1 MATEQQIIQNSTLTA
16 KYFIRGIVRAI
27 TGLHIGGSN
36 LGLSIGGVDA
46 VVLRNP
52 FNNRPYLP
60 GSSLKGKMR
69 TLLERSEGKIGTKQM
84 GAVLFGPYT
93 NIRDEKTFIPRLFG
107 ITPEEN
113 KVFFNG
119 KEEAADDQPISR
131 LIVRDCH
138 LTKDSF
144 EGLDNMQIMD
154 MPYTEVKT
162 EVVIDRIT
170 SRAMPRQLERVPAGA
185 EFEMCLVLN
194 FYKMDE
200 GKEAE
205 YLAKVFEALCLV
217 QDDYLGGKGTR
228 GSGEVKFD
236 ITSVERKTRAQY
248 EKGEPAQDITKEVKV
263 PLELTQKQRK

>member
-1 MATEQQIIQNSTLTA
+1 MTQAEIIKNSTLTA
-16 KYFIRGIVRAI
+16 KYFIRGTIHAV

-69 TLLERSEGKIGTKQM
+69 TLLERTEGKMGTKKM
-84 GAVLFGPYT
+84 GVVIFGPYT
-93 NIRDEKTFIPRLFG
+93 NIRDEKTLIPRLFG

-113 KVFFNG
+113 KVVVDN
-119 KEEAADDQPISR
+119 KEEPADDQPISR

-138 LTKDSF
+138 LTEKSF
-144 EGLDNMQIMD
+144 ERLDKMQIMD

-170 SRAMPRQLERVPAGA
+170 SRAMPRQLERVPAGSD
-185 EFEMCLVLN
+185 FEMCLVLN
-194 FYKMDE
+194 LYKMDE

-205 YLAKVFEALCLV
+205 YLAKVFEALCLI

-228 GSGEVKFD
+228 GSGEVKFQ
-236 ITSVERKTRAQY
+236 ITSVKKKTRENY
-248 EKGEPAQDITKEVKV
+248 EKGEAAQDVPNVKI
-263 PLELTQKQRK
+263 PDDLKQ

>member
-1 MATEQQIIQNSTLTA
+1 MTAEQEAKTIQDSTLTA
-16 KYFIRGIVRAI
+16 KYFIKGTIHAV

-69 TLLERSEGKIGTKQM
+69 TLLERTEGKIGTKRM
-84 GAVLFGPYT
+84 GAVIFGPYT
-93 NIRDEKTFIPRLFG
+93 NIRDEKTLIPRLFG
-107 ITPEEN
+107 ITPEDN
-113 KVFFNG
+113 KVRPDD
-119 KEEAADDQPISR
+119 KEAAADQPISR

-138 LTKDSF
+138 LTEDSF
-144 EGLDNMQIMD
+144 KRLDKMQIMD

-185 EFEMCLVLN
+185 DFEMCLVLN
-194 FYKMDE
+194 LYKMDA
-200 GKEAE
+200 GKEAA

-228 GSGEVKFD
+228 GSGEVKFK
-236 ITSVERKTRAQY
+236 IKSVEKKTRENY
-248 EKGEPAQDITKEVKV
+248 EKGEAAQDITSAVTIPDDLKE
-263 PLELTQKQRK
+263 